1 MAKKR
6 NARSASGPSVSSNP
20 FADALANALGVEA
33 PQSAER
39 IVWNEE
45 EEAVEGS
52 STKWVHIGFEK
63 ERGEVERPLP
73 SGFPKCGRRPFR
85 LGQKVK
91 DSPRGGGSVDPEGI
105 VLQGDVRTKA
115 EAFLQAE
122 GFKTKTNR
130 RLMHIESTQ
139 NPKFK
144 TMLRWREKSSARRK
158 GGICLVEGLR
168 EVERALDSDGPPSS
182 LCIVTG

>member
-6 NARSASGPSVSSNP
+6 TDRSASGPSLSSNP

-39 IVWNEE
+39 IAWNEE

-63 ERGEVERPLP
+63 KGRGGKTVTLVAFQNVAVDPLDWA
-73 SGFPKCGRRPFR
+73 KKLKTR
-85 LGQKVK
+85 LGV
-91 DSPRGGGSVDPEGI
+91 GGSVDPEGI

-122 GFKTKTNR
+122 GFKTKR
-130 RLMHIESTQ
+130 I
-139 NPKFK
+139 
-144 TMLRWREKSSARRK
+144 
-158 GGICLVEGLR
+158 GG
-168 EVERALDSDGPPSS
+168 
-182 LCIVTG
+182 